1 MRRPPAPAGGE
12 TRGEPVRWRSSG
24 ALGIMRSPPAG
35 QRADI
40 MSKSS
45 SFHID
50 LAAGDAVFRE
60 GESGDAMFI
69 IESGSIEIRSSAR
82 GYAPIATLG
91 SGDFFGDMSLL
102 EDRPRSADAIALEP
116 ARLLRIDRSAFA
128 DLLRQNVEIGVRIM
142 RKIAARQ
149 RRTEQQ
155 LDEALAEL
163 ERLKA
168 AQGSEVP
175 PPATAPVEE
184 AAVRV
189 SAAHPPAARSFVLRH
204 AGGEEIPLAADRG
217 ELLIGRPDPVTG
229 TDPDINLT
237 AHDPTRSL
245 SRRHAKLVLAGDGW
259 VLREEVGT
267 VNGTYVNG
275 ERVTTGVDVALQ
287 PGDRLRFGAVEIDY
301 AVA

>member
-1 MRRPPAPAGGE
+1 
-12 TRGEPVRWRSSG
+12 
-24 ALGIMRSPPAG
+24 
-35 QRADI
+35 
-40 MSKSS
+40 
-45 SFHID
+45 
-50 LAAGDAVFRE
+50 
-60 GESGDAMFI
+60 MFI

-217 ELLIGRPDPVTG
+217 ELLIGRPDPELAADRGELLIGRPDPVTG